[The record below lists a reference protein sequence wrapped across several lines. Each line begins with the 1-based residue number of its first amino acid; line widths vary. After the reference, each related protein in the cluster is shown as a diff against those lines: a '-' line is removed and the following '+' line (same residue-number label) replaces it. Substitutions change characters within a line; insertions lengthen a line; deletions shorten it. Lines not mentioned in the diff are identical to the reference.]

1 MGRKVTIKQIKN
13 IVPLVYGVGAGQNLR
28 EDIKVPCQ
36 VLRMLLNGLCDGKRE
51 GLSRSAFVKRF
62 RVLKNVY
69 CAAGVDKTGLR
80 P

>member
-1 MGRKVTIKQIKN
+1 M
-13 IVPLVYGVGAGQNLR
+13 
-28 EDIKVPCQ
+28 PCQ

-69 CAAGVDKTGLR
+69 CAAGVDKTGL
-80 P
+80 PP